1 MIKKKILAVWRGER
15 IPQSTKDFTNDQNGA
30 PDAAQKN
37 GVPPTCASA
46 RLSRTRAGSTS
57 TTVPTTRAPLQ
68 QLSDI
73 TETLY

>member
-30 PDAAQKN
+30 HDAAQKN

-46 RLSRTRAGSTS
+46 SPLTHTRRLYQYHVSL
-57 TTVPTTRAPLQ
+57 PLVLRCNNYQ
-68 QLSDI
+68 I
-73 TETLY
+73 